1 MINGRWKIFINV
13 IILEKHRQ
21 AVRINLKM
29 NLLNSFYGLFSFDM
43 GIDLGTANTLVF
55 VRDKG
60 IVIREPAIVARHKK
74 SKQIIAFGTEA
85 KKMLGK
91 TPASIET
98 VRPLVGGTIA
108 DFDATVAQI
117 SYYIKQVHEMGGR
130 LSGLFVKPKVVIGIP
145 SAVTEVQRRAVW
157 EAALSAGAREA
168 YLIEEPMAAAIGE
181 GVSIFAS
188 KGIMVVDIGGGTTEI
203 AVISLGGIVV
213 GRSLKIAGDE
223 MNQAIL
229 HYIRLRHG
237 MLLGEAT
244 AEDIKIRIGSAFE
257 KKLKSKGMRVKT
269 EDENDLEL
277 DPEFT
282 KGDSIMVIRGR
293 DIETGLPK
301 SQKITD
307 VEIREALSPII
318 NKIIQAIADVIEETP
333 PELLPDILEQGILLT
348 GGGAHLS
355 GLDQLIVE
363 RVHMPV
369 YVSADPMTSVIRGAG
384 KVLTDEL
391 LLERVKVIGGLR

>member
-1 MINGRWKIFINV
+1 
-13 IILEKHRQ
+13 
-21 AVRINLKM
+21 M
-29 NLLNSFYGLFSFDM
+29 NLFNSFYSLFSFDM

-55 VRDKG
+55 VKEKG

-117 SYYIKQVHEMGGR
+117 SHYIKHVHEMGGR
-130 LSGLFVKPKVVIGIP
+130 LTGLFVKPKVVIGIP

-157 EAALSAGAREA
+157 EAALAAGAREA

-213 GRSLKIAGDE
+213 GRSLKVAGDE
-223 MNQAIL
+223 MDQAIL

-244 AEDIKIRIGSAFE
+244 AEDIKIKIGSAFE
-257 KKLKSKGMRVKT
+257 RSVKLRAKKLLDRDEDAEQDETEAENKKSISM
-269 EDENDLEL
+269 
-277 DPEFT
+277 
-282 KGDSIMVIRGR
+282 MVVRGR

-301 SQKITD
+301 SLKITE

-318 NKIIQAIADVIEETP
+318 NNIIQAIADVIEETP

-369 YVSADPMTSVIRGAG
+369 YVSTDPMTSVIRGAG